1 MIVNSITFLIF
12 FSIVFILYYAGQK
25 VLKWQQYI
33 LLFANF
39 VFYAWADWKML
50 FLLIISIIVFYIL
63 GLLIEQYN
71 SKNLK
76 NSICA
81 IGVIAG
87 VGLLIYFK
95 YLNFFISSFTTLL
108 SKIGLECNHNTLK
121 VVMPLG
127 ISFFTFKLISYIV
140 DVRKNEMPACKNI
153 VTLANYISFFP
164 TILSG
169 PIDKSTKLLPQFE
182 QTHFFIYSMAV
193 DGCRQILWGMFKKMV
208 IADGLALYTETN
220 PETAAGSTLFI
231 LSIYYSIQLYCDF
244 SGYSDMAIG
253 VSKLLGYNITPNFR
267 YPYFAQSI
275 SEFWKRWHISLLN
288 WFRYYIYIPLGGSR
302 CSKGKVIRNT
312 FIIFLVSGLWHGA
325 NWTFIFWGILH
336 ALFFLPLLLNNKP
349 RPKVNLEEKIIFSFH
364 SVRKIITVFLLVN
377 FAWII
382 FHADNIEQTV
392 LIFSKIFSESLF
404 SKPSGVLPALP
415 ILIFALCMF
424 IYEWKASNKEYALS
438 LLPKKKILRWGL
450 YTFIIILIVFYQ
462 GKSAQF
468 IYFNF

>member
-164 TILSG
+164 TI
-169 PIDKSTKLLPQFE
+169 P
-182 QTHFFIYSMAV
+182 
-193 DGCRQILWGMFKKMV
+193 
-208 IADGLALYTETN
+208 
-220 PETAAGSTLFI
+220 
-231 LSIYYSIQLYCDF
+231 
-244 SGYSDMAIG
+244 
-253 VSKLLGYNITPNFR
+253 
-267 YPYFAQSI
+267 
-275 SEFWKRWHISLLN
+275 
-288 WFRYYIYIPLGGSR
+288 
-302 CSKGKVIRNT
+302 
-312 FIIFLVSGLWHGA
+312 
-325 NWTFIFWGILH
+325 
-336 ALFFLPLLLNNKP
+336 
-349 RPKVNLEEKIIFSFH
+349 
-364 SVRKIITVFLLVN
+364 
-377 FAWII
+377 
-382 FHADNIEQTV
+382 
-392 LIFSKIFSESLF
+392 
-404 SKPSGVLPALP
+404 
-415 ILIFALCMF
+415 
-424 IYEWKASNKEYALS
+424 
-438 LLPKKKILRWGL
+438 
-450 YTFIIILIVFYQ
+450 
-462 GKSAQF
+462 
-468 IYFNF
+468 

>member
-33 LLFANF
+33 LLFANS

-50 FLLIISIIVFYIL
+50 SLLIISIIVFYIL

-182 QTHFFIYSMAV
+182 QTHFFNYSMAV

-208 IADGLALYTETN
+208 IADGLALYTKTN
-220 PETAAGSTLFI
+220 PEIVAGSTLFI
-231 LSIYYSIQLYCDF
+231 LSIYYSIY
-244 SGYSDMAIG
+244 
-253 VSKLLGYNITPNFR
+253 
-267 YPYFAQSI
+267 
-275 SEFWKRWHISLLN
+275 W
-288 WFRYYIYIPLGGSR
+288 
-302 CSKGKVIRNT
+302 RN
-312 FIIFLVSGLWHGA
+312 
-325 NWTFIFWGILH
+325 
-336 ALFFLPLLLNNKP
+336 
-349 RPKVNLEEKIIFSFH
+349 
-364 SVRKIITVFLLVN
+364 
-377 FAWII
+377 
-382 FHADNIEQTV
+382 
-392 LIFSKIFSESLF
+392 
-404 SKPSGVLPALP
+404 
-415 ILIFALCMF
+415 
-424 IYEWKASNKEYALS
+424 
-438 LLPKKKILRWGL
+438 
-450 YTFIIILIVFYQ
+450 
-462 GKSAQF
+462 
-468 IYFNF
+468 

>member
-12 FSIVFILYYAGQK
+12 FLTVLVLYYIKQK
-25 VLKWQQYI
+25 HLKCQQYI
-33 LLFANF
+33 LLFANGI
-39 VFYAWADWKML
+39 FYAWANWKML
-50 FLLIISIIVFYIL
+50 FLLIIAVIVFYIL
-63 GLLIEQYN
+63 GMLIEQYN
-71 SKNLK
+71 SKKAK
-76 NSICA
+76 NIICSV
-81 IGVIAG
+81 GVITG
-87 VGLLIYFK
+87 VGLLLYFK
-95 YLNFFISSFTTLL
+95 YLNFFINSFVILCNKLELECGNTTL
-108 SKIGLECNHNTLK
+108 KI
-121 VVMPLG
+121 VMPLG

-140 DVRKNEMPACKNI
+140 DVRRNEIPACKNL

-164 TILSG
+164 TIFSG

-182 QTHFFIYSMAV
+182 QPHSFNYSMAI

-208 IADGLALYTETN
+208 IADGLALYTETD
-220 PETAAGSTLFI
+220 PETATGSTLFI

-336 ALFFLPLLLNNKP
+336 ALFFLPLLLNNEP
-349 RPKVNLEEKIIFSFH
+349 RPKVNLEEKIIFNFH
-364 SVRKIITVFLLVN
+364 SVGKIITVFLLVN

-392 LIFSKIFSESLF
+392 LIFSKIFSKSLF
-404 SKPSGVLPALP
+404 SKPYGVLPALP
-415 ILIFALCMF
+415 ILIFASCMF